1 VLIGEENGIMK
12 AFATYLKSSTL
23 RSALSQGIYYSGSL
37 LNLAFYLFQDNAN
50 LPRTILVTAF
60 VYAFSEF
67 GLGWL
72 VPKNPTYVQRGINL
86 RSLQLIVYTLVLIS
100 LSLLEEFDWSYIVL
114 HITVIAF
121 PSWLLYS
128 YGSPNLLKFLLILR
142 AVQCILFFLENH
154 IYFNIVNGLFLA
166 YVFWSSLRS
175 YPTKDD
181 IMIIKDNAYLVLP
194 KILPLFVMTGFGFLL
209 TFMKPQEVDDFV
221 FIERHKSLL
230 STVFIPITYFL
241 FLSYDDWSKKILI
254 GYTLLVT
261 FIMIV
266 TRQLLFLPWPVLS
279 AGLLSFWSSVLI
291 HFIYLPEQRLKR
303 VSKAVLVQVLC
314 VIAISSTYLL
324 TNIIPTSAYLP
335 LCELGLFLA
344 LMINLFI
351 KTRDERSQ
359 L

>member
-194 KILPLFVMTGFGFLL
+194 KI
-209 TFMKPQEVDDFV
+209 
-221 FIERHKSLL
+221 ERHKSLL